1 MRWALGLAFGLMIAS
16 PGLAAD
22 LTIARQK
29 TLVRVHH
36 YKALRAVRD
45 YDGTPI
51 VIRRRLDGTYDTH
64 VAMRANPT
72 RYFNGQRVMP

>member
-1 MRWALGLAFGLMIAS
+1 MRWVLGLALGLMIAS

-22 LTIARQK
+22 LMIERK
-29 TLVRVHH
+29 KSVLRVHH
-36 YKALRAVRD
+36 YKALRVVRD

-51 VIRRRLDGTYDTH
+51 VMRRRPDGTYDTH
-64 VAMRANPT
+64 VAMRASPT